1 MNEEL
6 LDRCRP
12 PPVHLSKETKKCG
25 GGEQVST
32 LTRLR
37 QGNAGGLG
45 EKITW
50 MGGRGIQ
57 VAKTQE

>member
-12 PPVHLSKETKKCG
+12 PLAHLSKETKKC

-37 QGNAGGLG
+37 QGNAGGLRESG
-45 EKITW
+45 ELRSLT
-50 MGGRGIQ
+50 
-57 VAKTQE
+57 A